1 MRSQPVVTVIRTADG
16 ILWDAIGPQR
26 DPVVLEVVEGQEFH
40 PKRVTWNPPGRV
52 QLEMHHSL
60 LLILPERSVKVKL

>member
-1 MRSQPVVTVIRTADG
+1 MRNPPIVTVTRTTEG
-16 ILWDAIGPQR
+16 VLWDAIGPQR

-52 QLEMHHSL
+52 QLEMHNSL
-60 LLILPERSVKVKL
+60 LLTLPERSVKVTL